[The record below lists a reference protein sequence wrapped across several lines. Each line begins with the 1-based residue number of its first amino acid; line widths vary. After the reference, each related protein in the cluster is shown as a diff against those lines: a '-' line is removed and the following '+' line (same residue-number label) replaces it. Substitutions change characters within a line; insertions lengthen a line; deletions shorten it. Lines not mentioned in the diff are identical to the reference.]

1 MNSIRKKSGGAFRR
15 KNQMISLHTKK
26 GKDRS
31 KSKKQKGGKYG
42 T

>member
-1 MNSIRKKSGGAFRR
+1 MKAIARKSGGAYRQFKRLTT
-15 KNQMISLHTKK
+15 LHCKK